1 MRLQQDIYQTFPQEQ
16 PNPYMPPDQF
26 VAYVA
31 WPKDRFYYSG
41 KADPANEE
49 EPSTAGVDDDFNIE
63 LNEFLGR
70 ED

>member
-41 KADPANEE
+41 GQIQQMKQDC
-49 EPSTAGVDDDFNIE
+49 
-63 LNEFLGR
+63 R
-70 ED
+70 